1 MNGPATPGRD
11 AAALVAN
18 GKASIAVCELATA
31 GLRELVLNGLT
42 RRRWERVRSVDQ
54 LLTTS
59 LTARVYA
66 ADQNRPAR
74 VVAGGETIWS
84 GWLNASARWHELAS
98 EEQTITVYLALV
110 ADAPVRSLADLDR
123 AAQQGHVVAVPGQLR
138 S

>member
-1 MNGPATPGRD
+1 MNGGATPGRD
-11 AAALVAN
+11 AAALVVN
-18 GKASIAVCELATA
+18 GKAAIAVCELATA
-31 GLRELVLNGLT
+31 GLRELALNGLT
-42 RRRWERVRSVDQ
+42 RRRWERVRSADQ

-66 ADQNRPAR
+66 DQNRPSR
-74 VVAGGETIWS
+74 VVAGGETIWR

-110 ADAPVRSLADLDR
+110 AAAPVRSLADLDQ
-123 AAQQGHVVAVPGQLR
+123 AARQGHVVAVPGQLR